1 MTSDVVYVFIYK
13 NKKIFFCYLSVFK
26 MQIWS
31 YFKVD
36 TL

>member
-1 MTSDVVYVFIYK
+1 MISDVVYVFIYK
-13 NKKIFFCYLSVFK
+13 KEKLFSCYLSLYK
-26 MQIWS
+26 IQIWS